1 MLDLSRRRLNRTIL
15 TLAWPAILENLM
27 HTSVYVV
34 DSIFIGSLG
43 TLAFA
48 AVGQSSMILF
58 TTVFVFYGIGVA
70 TGAIV
75 ARNLGR
81 GDRKS
86 ASEAAGQGIILGT
99 SIGLIV
105 ASVGLMFGEDLM
117 VLLGTEPDV
126 VALAQEYM
134 PIVFAFSVMRLFIY
148 TSSGVLRAAGD
159 TKTPMWITGIMNV
172 FNIFADWVLI
182 FGIGPFPE
190 LGITGAAL
198 ATGSAYVLGASMLV
212 YKLFR
217 RHAKFRLHGSD
228 LRGIKPY
235 YMRTIVRIALPNVGE
250 QMVMQS
256 AYFSFMWIVT
266 SLGTTAM
273 TAHFMTIRVEM
284 VSFMPVFGLSMAVA
298 TIVGQSLGA
307 ERPEIAELC
316 VKKAARI
323 GTDRHEPAGCHLR
336 RGARSARRHLQSSAG
351 GIQSGRCL
359 CSDRRPRTAHLSD
372 PHDLHRRHAGRRRH
386 PESHANQYL
395 RCDFPADR
403 HDVPAGHRTGIG
415 VVRNMVRDRNRLGR
429 SPGDRLFPVP
439 ERTLEAGGALKFAV
453 YRHV

>member
-1 MLDLSRRRLNRTIL
+1 MLDLSRQRLNRTII

-27 HTSVYVV
+27 HTSVYIV

-58 TTVFVFYGIGVA
+58 TVVFVFYGIGVA

-81 GDRKS
+81 NDRKS
-86 ASEAAGQGIILGT
+86 AAEAAGQGIIVGT
-99 SIGLIV
+99 SIGLII
-105 ASVGLMFGEDLM
+105 ASLGLIFGEDLM
-117 VLLGTEPDV
+117 VLLGTEPEV
-126 VALAQEYM
+126 VARAQEYM
-134 PIVFAFSVMRLFIY
+134 PIVFAFSVVRLFIY
-148 TSSGVLRAAGD
+148 TGSGILRAAGD
-159 TKTPMWITGIMNV
+159 TRTPMWITGIMNV
-172 FNIFADWVLI
+172 FNILADWVLI

-198 ATGSAYVLGASMLV
+198 ATGSAYVLGASLLV
-212 YKLFR
+212 YRLFHR
-217 RHAKFRLHGSD
+217 NARFRLHGSD
-228 LRGIKPY
+228 LGRIRPE

-256 AYFSFMWIVT
+256 AYFSFIWIVT
-266 SLGTTAM
+266 SLGTTAL

-307 ERPEIAELC
+307 ERPEIAELT

-323 GTDRHEPAGCHLR
+323 GLIAMSALGVIFVAVPGALVGIYSPAPDVYALAVLCVRIAALELPTSAVLMIYTGAMRGAGDTLSPMLISIFGAIFLRIGMMYVLVIGLGWGLPGVWYGTAIDWGVRLLIAYFLFR
-336 RGARSARRHLQSSAG
+336 RGRWKR
-351 GIQSGRCL
+351 
-359 CSDRRPRTAHLSD
+359 
-372 PHDLHRRHAGRRRH
+372 
-386 PESHANQYL
+386 
-395 RCDFPADR
+395 
-403 HDVPAGHRTGIG
+403 
-415 VVRNMVRDRNRLGR
+415 VVL
-429 SPGDRLFPVP
+429 
-439 ERTLEAGGALKFAV
+439 
-453 YRHV
+453 

>member
-1 MLDLSRRRLNRTIL
+1 MLDLSRKRLNRTIV

-27 HTSVYVV
+27 HTSVYIV

-58 TTVFVFYGIGVA
+58 TVVFVFYGIGVA

-99 SIGLIV
+99 SIGLFV
-105 ASVGLMFGEDLM
+105 ASMGLMFGEDLM
-117 VLLGTEPDV
+117 ILLGTEPDV
-126 VALAQEYM
+126 VARAQEYM

-148 TSSGVLRAAGD
+148 TSSGILRAAGD

-190 LGITGAAL
+190 MGITGAAV
-198 ATGSAYVLGASMLV
+198 ATGSAYVLGASLLV
-212 YKLFR
+212 YKLFH
-217 RHAKFRLHGSD
+217 RHAKFRLHWSD
-228 LRGIKPY
+228 LRRIKSD

-323 GTDRHEPAGCHLR
+323 GLLAMSALGLIFVAVPGLLVGIYSPEPDVYKLAVVCVRIAALELPTSAILMIYTGAMRGAGDTLSPMLISIFGAIFLRIGMMYLLVIGLGWGLYGVWYGTAIDWGIRLVIAYFLFR
-336 RGARSARRHLQSSAG
+336 RGRWKRVS
-351 GIQSGRCL
+351 I
-359 CSDRRPRTAHLSD
+359 
-372 PHDLHRRHAGRRRH
+372 
-386 PESHANQYL
+386 
-395 RCDFPADR
+395 
-403 HDVPAGHRTGIG
+403 
-415 VVRNMVRDRNRLGR
+415 
-429 SPGDRLFPVP
+429 
-439 ERTLEAGGALKFAV
+439 
-453 YRHV
+453 